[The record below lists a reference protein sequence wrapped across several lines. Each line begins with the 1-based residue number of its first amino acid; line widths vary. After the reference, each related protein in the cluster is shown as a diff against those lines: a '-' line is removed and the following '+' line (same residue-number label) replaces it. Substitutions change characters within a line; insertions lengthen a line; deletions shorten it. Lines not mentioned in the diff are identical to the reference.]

1 MNLISVDKISKEI
14 GEKVL
19 FNQISFGINEGEKIG
34 ILGINGSGKST
45 LLKMLAGLDVPDSG
59 QILKNKILQI
69 SVLSQSPTFDP
80 EHTILEHIFFSQS
93 PVLGTIRAYEA
104 VCEKMESGDPEV
116 EKEFNVIHQEMD
128 RLGAWE
134 LEAWFRS
141 LLKELDIPDLSLKM
155 NSLSGGMLKKVA
167 LVQTLIEESNL
178 LILDEPTNHL
188 DVDTILWLQDFL
200 IETKKAVLLVTHDRY
215 FLEEVTQRI
224 IELENGNLFSF
235 PGNFAFY
242 LEKKAE
248 AELVKEKTEHKEK
261 RFIKKELEW
270 LRRQPKARGT
280 KQKGRTDRAL
290 EVINRKKTGK
300 EIVLDFS
307 VSGRRLGKK
316 ILELK
321 NLTKSYKSPLIKTF
335 SYTFKNG
342 ERIGVIGPNGAGKST
357 LLNLITGRDVPDS
370 GDVSIGMNTSFGY
383 FDQVSKEL
391 SGDMRV
397 VEYIKKECGVSV
409 KMSDGSVMSAADML
423 ELFLFDGRL
432 QASYV
437 KNLSGGEKRRLYLVS
452 ILMTNPNFLI
462 LDEPTNDLDIRTL
475 SVLEEFLAEFGGC
488 ILVVSHDRYFMDRTV
503 DYLFVFEGNGLVEKF
518 PGNYSEYLEY
528 KNYLNRQKNKRESEQ
543 PETKIQEAEVSK
555 TAKKGLNFRQK
566 KELESI
572 ELEIATLEKE
582 ERDITEILQSGT
594 GKTEELVILGNRLS
608 EIHTILPLKLERWE
622 GLQGLL

>member
-69 SVLSQSPTFDP
+69 AVLSQSPVYDP
-80 EHTILEHIFFSQS
+80 EHTILEHIFSSKS
-93 PVLGTIRAYEA
+93 PILGTIRTYEDL
-104 VCEKMESGDPEV
+104 CEKLGSGDPEIEREY
-116 EKEFNVIHQEMD
+116 EKIMQEMD

-141 LLKELDIPDLSLKM
+141 LLKELDLPDLSLKM

-178 LILDEPTNHL
+178 LVLDEPTNHL
-188 DVDTILWLQDFL
+188 DVDTIVWLQDYL
-200 IETKKAVLLVTHDRY
+200 TETKKAVLLVTHDRY
-215 FLEEVTQRI
+215 FLEEVTDRI

-235 PGNFAFY
+235 PGNFGFY

-248 AELVKEKTEHKEK
+248 AEIIKEKTEHKEK
-261 RFIKKELEW
+261 RFLKKELEW

-290 EVINRKKTGK
+290 EVMNRKKTGK

-321 NLTKSYKSPLIKTF
+321 NLTKSYKSPLIGGF

-342 ERIGVIGPNGAGKST
+342 ERIGVVGPNGAGKST
-357 LLNLITGRDVPDS
+357 LLNLITGRETPDS
-370 GDVSIGMNTSFGY
+370 GDVSVGMNTSFGY
-383 FDQVSKEL
+383 FDQVSREL

-397 VEYIKKECGVSV
+397 IEYIKKECGVSV
-409 KMSDGSVMSAADML
+409 KMSDGSILSAADML

-432 QASYV
+432 QANFIR
-437 KNLSGGEKRRLYLVS
+437 NLSGGEKRRLYLVS
-452 ILMTNPNFLI
+452 ILMSNPNFLI

-475 SVLEEFLAEFGGC
+475 SVLEEFLSEYGGC

-503 DYLFVFEGNGLVEKF
+503 DYLFVFQGNGVIEKF

-528 KNYLNRQKNKRESEQ
+528 KNYLNKQKDKKV
-543 PETKIQEAEVSK
+543 PEIAIKEAEPEKQKVS
-555 TAKKGLNFRQK
+555 KKGLNFQQK
-566 KELESI
+566 KELDSLE
-572 ELEIATLEKE
+572 EEIAVLEKE
-582 ERDITEILQSGT
+582 EQGLTKILQSGT
-594 GKTEELVILGNRLS
+594 GKPEDLVTSGNRLT
-608 EIHTILPLKLERWE
+608 EIHSILPAKLERWE
-622 GLQGLL
+622 ELQNLL